1 MENSY
6 ECPRCHN
13 IFPNSNKT
21 LHDLRCTE
29 ENPMPLD
36 KSRIIEQSAN
46 KENKDIKKEEEEKII
61 KEEKKEE
68 IKPVQNQIRK
78 PPSGEFPEVFEC
90 NICHQVL
97 MEKERKDHMYCHN
110 LVTEDNNRQNELKV
124 SEEEIKRQK
133 LIEKQIER
141 DNRMNQRNNERNNNE
156 RNNNERNNNRNN
168 NFPFF
173 QNLGSSDFDTGNSN
187 SDLGINNFL
196 NNLGN
201 AISRQQMSNMNNFEN
216 NNNNNNNQH
225 RNNNNVNSNVI
236 FEYSSIGP
244 NGERIVR
251 RYQGGDPQNQNQ
263 QEMPNM
269 FFNLSNNRNRSNRIR
284 NISINDLSSGFLDNF
299 FNEFL
304 QRMGSR
310 ENPTDED
317 ILNELPETQIED
329 VNKLDPEKKN
339 CIICLEDFKN
349 GDKAIILPCIHLFH
363 NECIKNWLK
372 TQNTCPI
379 CKFKLTGENMG
390 QSNQ

>member
-1 MENSY
+1 MENNSY

-13 IFPNSNKT
+13 IFPEKNKF
-21 LHDLRCTE
+21 LHDIRCTN

-36 KSRIIEQSAN
+36 QSRILEQN
-46 KENKDIKKEEEEKII
+46 KKEPEKKII
-61 KEEKKEE
+61 EEKKEE
-68 IKPVQNQIRK
+68 IKPPQNQIRK

-110 LVTEDNNRQNELKV
+110 LETEDKNRQNEFRV

-141 DNRMNQRNNERNNNE
+141 NNRMNQDNNNDINNERNNNM
-156 RNNNERNNNRNN
+156 NNNRND
-168 NFPFF
+168 FPFF
-173 QNLGSSDFDTGNSN
+173 QNLGSDNSN
-187 SDLGINNFL
+187 SNLGINNFL
-196 NNLGN
+196 NNLRN
-201 AISRQQMSNMNNFEN
+201 AINEQQMSNMNMNNFENDIN
-216 NNNNNNNQH
+216 NNNNRL
-225 RNNNNVNSNVI
+225 RNNNNVNSNVFI
-236 FEYSSIGP
+236 QFSSTGP
-244 NGERIVR
+244 HGERIVQ
-251 RYQGGDPQNQNQ
+251 RYQGGNPQ
-263 QEMPNM
+263 
-269 FFNLSNNRNRSNRIR
+269 RSNRIR
-284 NISINDLSSGFLDNF
+284 NISINDLNTDFLDNF
-299 FNEFL
+299 FSDFL

-379 CKFKLTGENMG
+379 CKYKLTGENMG
-390 QSNQ
+390 NMAQ

>member
-1 MENSY
+1 MENNSY

-13 IFPNSNKT
+13 IFPEKNKF
-21 LHDLRCTE
+21 LHDIRCTN

-36 KSRIIEQSAN
+36 QSRILEQN
-46 KENKDIKKEEEEKII
+46 KKEPEKKII
-61 KEEKKEE
+61 EEKKEE
-68 IKPVQNQIRK
+68 IKPPQNQIRK

-110 LVTEDNNRQNELKV
+110 LETEDKNRQNEFRV

-141 DNRMNQRNNERNNNE
+141 NNRMNQDNNNDINNERNNNM
-156 RNNNERNNNRNN
+156 NNNRND
-168 NFPFF
+168 FPFF
-173 QNLGSSDFDTGNSN
+173 QNLGSSDISLDNSN
-187 SDLGINNFL
+187 SNLGINNFL
-196 NNLGN
+196 NNLRN
-201 AISRQQMSNMNNFEN
+201 AINDQQMSNMNNFE
-216 NNNNNNNQH
+216 NNNNNNQH
-225 RNNNNVNSNVI
+225 RNNNNVNSNVFI
-236 FEYSSIGP
+236 QFSSTGP
-244 NGERIVR
+244 HGERIVQ
-251 RYQGGDPQNQNQ
+251 RYQGGNPQSQNRNQSQ

-269 FFNLSNNRNRSNRIR
+269 FFNLSNNRSNRIR
-284 NISINDLSSGFLDNF
+284 NISINDLNTDFLDNF
-299 FNEFL
+299 FSDFL

-379 CKFKLTGENMG
+379 CKYKLTGENMG
-390 QSNQ
+390 NMAQ